1 MPSIVLWRGGS
12 WDEGEFKSMLT
23 LTTAWSEL
31 PKGLGIDILQISG
44 FKNRNR
50 CE

>member
-1 MPSIVLWRGGS
+1 LWRGGS

-31 PKGLGIDILQISG
+31 PKGLES
-44 FKNRNR
+44 
-50 CE
+50 